1 MTIATE
7 TLTIHLPVQAA
18 HRLRRVAEIAQRSI
32 DEVISDTLQS
42 NLPPLLEDVP
52 LAFRAEL
59 AQLETWSNEALR
71 QQVFATLDSA
81 NSDRYDDLL
90 ATMETGPLSD
100 SEKKELSDLRNQ
112 ADRLMY
118 RKVYAALL
126 LKWRGERVPTLA
138 EMEANNYPDIVPA
151 RRMWAS
157 VGWHP
162 PEDLR

>member
-18 HRLRRVAEIAQRSI
+18 NRLRRVAEIAQRSI
-32 DEVISDTLQS
+32 DDVVSETLQS

-52 LAFRAEL
+52 PAFRADL
-59 AQLETWSNEALR
+59 AQLETLSNEALR
-71 QQVFATLDSA
+71 QQMFATFDHN

-90 ATMETGPLSD
+90 TLNGSGAVSD
-100 SEKKELSDLRNQ
+100 SERKELTALRNE

-138 EMEANNYPDIVPA
+138 EM
-151 RRMWAS
+151 
-157 VGWHP
+157 
-162 PEDLR
+162 

>member
-52 LAFRAEL
+52 PAFRAEL
-59 AQLETWSNEALR
+59 GQLETWSNDALR
-71 QQVFATLDSA
+71 QQVFATFDSA
-81 NSDRYDDLL
+81 NSERYEDLL
-90 ATMETGPLSD
+90 AAKATGPLSD
-100 SEKKELSDLRNQ
+100 SERKELSDLRNQ
-112 ADRLMY
+112 ADLLMY

-138 EMEANNYPDIVPA
+138 EMEAN
-151 RRMWAS
+151 
-157 VGWHP
+157 
-162 PEDLR
+162 